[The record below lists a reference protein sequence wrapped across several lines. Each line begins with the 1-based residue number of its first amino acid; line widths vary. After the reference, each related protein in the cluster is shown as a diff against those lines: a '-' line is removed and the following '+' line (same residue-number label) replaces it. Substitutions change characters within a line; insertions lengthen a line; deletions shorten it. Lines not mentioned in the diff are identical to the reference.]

1 MKIVL
6 DTNVWL
12 SGVFWDGEASKIL
25 EKAENKNIQIIISED
40 ILSEIITVLN
50 KESKFQ
56 KYILNLKLSIEDLL
70 RTILSISTLIETKTK
85 LDIIKADPKDNIIL
99 EAAIE
104 GKVEYLISYDNHLLN
119 MIEFRNIKIVSPGEF
134 LKLVKRVFY
143 KKFFYSMYLFT
154 LIAWFY

>member
-12 SGVFWDGEASKIL
+12 SGIFWEGEVSKII
-25 EKAENKNIQIIISED
+25 EKAETILISED
-40 ILSEIITVLN
+40 ILSEIVNVLN

-70 RTILSISTLIETKTK
+70 RTILSLSELIKTHNK
-85 LDIIKADPKDNIIL
+85 LEVIKADPKDNIIL

-104 GKVEYLISYDNHLLN
+104 GKADFIVSYDNHLLN
-119 MIEFRNIKIVSPGEF
+119 MLEFRGIRIISPSEF
-134 LKLVKRVFY
+134 LK
-143 KKFFYSMYLFT
+143 
-154 LIAWFY
+154 I

>member
-1 MKIVL
+1 MRIVL

-12 SGVFWDGEASKIL
+12 SAIFWDGEASKIL
-25 EKAENKNIQIIISED
+25 EKGENKDVQIIISED

-50 KESKFQ
+50 RESKFQ
-56 KYILNLKLSIEDLL
+56 KHILNLRLGIEDLL

-104 GKVEYLISYDNHLLN
+104 GKVECLISYDNHLLN
-119 MIEFRNIKIVSPGEF
+119 MIEFRNIKIIRPGEF
-134 LKLVKRVFY
+134 LKL
-143 KKFFYSMYLFT
+143 
-154 LIAWFY
+154 A